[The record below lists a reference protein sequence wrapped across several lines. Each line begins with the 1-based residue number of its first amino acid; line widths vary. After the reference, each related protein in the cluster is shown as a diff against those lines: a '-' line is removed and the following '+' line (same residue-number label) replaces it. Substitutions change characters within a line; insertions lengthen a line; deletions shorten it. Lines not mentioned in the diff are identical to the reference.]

1 MQPKSEKLCLDIL
14 TAIEEIRE
22 FLEDGC
28 AAVRGGGFELGERF
42 AILFLPKGVLYGTL

>member
-22 FLEDGC
+22 FLSEASRETFTHNRLQQVAVERELDVALVRVDG
-28 AAVRGGGFELGERF
+28 
-42 AILFLPKGVLYGTL
+42 